1 MPLAEEP
8 MTKPTIKP
16 QNPNFSSGPCA
27 KRPGWDLTALQGAAL
42 GRSHRAA
49 LGRAKLQEVIERS
62 RQVLGVPNDY
72 RLAVVPASDTG
83 AVEMCLWSLLGA
95 RGVDVF
101 AWESFSQAWVTDIT
115 KHLQIEATRVFA
127 ADFGQLPDLAQIDW
141 THDAVFAWNGTTS
154 GVKVPDG
161 EWIAADREGLAICD
175 ATSAVFA
182 MDMPWHKLDV
192 VTWSWQKVMGGEAAH
207 GMLALGPRAVARL
220 EHYTPPWP
228 LPKIF
233 RMTRGGK
240 LNEALFKGDTIN
252 TPSLL
257 CVEDAI
263 DGLRWAEAIGGL
275 PELLRRSRANYAAIA
290 NWVEAREW
298 IDFLPERPE
307 IRSNTSICLKIID
320 EWYAGL
326 PVEEQ
331 RAKVKQMVGALE
343 AEGVARDIN
352 GYRDAPPG
360 LRIWGGS
367 TVETAD
373 IEALLPWLDW
383 AFAEIK
389 AA

>member
-1 MPLAEEP
+1 MVEEP

-263 DGLRWAEAIGGL
+263 DGLRWGEAIGGL

-343 AEGVARDIN
+343 TEGVARDIN